1 MADKATKTPKKKKK
15 QRTPEEASI
24 DPAAQQMLAV
34 ADEMG
39 VGTAFS
45 RADAM
50 SLCPIGS
57 VGMCCDIC
65 SMGPCRITADGQTG
79 VCGATIDTIQARNF
93 IRSVAAGSAAHSD
106 HGRDMAFTL
115 KAVANG
121 EAEGY
126 AIRDIAKLHA
136 VAALNDI
143 PVEDRSPEEIAND
156 LADIYIAQFGQQN
169 GEIAPVDRAPEK
181 RQKLWKEQGVIPRGV
196 DREVVEALH
205 RTHMG
210 DDQDPTHILHHAVR
224 TALADGWGGSMIA
237 TDISDILFGTPAP
250 LLGEANLGVLSHDM
264 VNVIVHGHEPT
275 LSQMVVAASQDPEII
290 EYAKNAG
297 AKGINLSGIC
307 CTANEIL
314 MRQGIPAAGN
324 FLQQELA
331 ILTGSVEAMVVDV
344 QCIMQGLVS
353 LAENF
358 HTKII
363 TTSPKVK
370 ITGAKH
376 IEFDEHHAL
385 TIAKNILKESIDNYA
400 NRGDV
405 NIPDYKNALVPGFS
419 HEYINY
425 MLGGSY
431 RASFRPLND
440 AIMSGRIR
448 GVAAI
453 VGCTNPR
460 VQHDA
465 YHVSIT
471 EELLKQDVL
480 VVETGCSAIANA
492 KLGFL
497 LGDAGIE
504 RVGPGLR
511 EVCETVGIPPVLH
524 MGSCGA
530 GARHRA
536 RVDEREG
543 ALHRHLL
550 RRFRRVRDDG
560 RLQPGRGQGR
570 QGPREHPG
578 VRLHELRLGGDLRR
592 QAGVREGPA
601 GDDPA
606 RARSHRQ
613 ETRRARAARVRPVP
627 VWKEW
632 RRPTPRD
639 RGAPLRRTPGRP
651 LRPGRSELGKARNV
665 PLHSDTGNPRR
676 QCPGLGSRG
685 DVEPGLGGEGGG
697 DLGIVPEHGVP
708 PAVDPRH
715 DRCGSRNA
723 RPAAGDHETR
733 PQAAAPDTLREAVD
747 AVSR

>member
-1 MADKATKTPKKKKK
+1 MRENQTMADEETRTPKKKK
-15 QRTPEEASI
+15 RTPEESSI
-24 DPAAQQMLAV
+24 DPAAQQMLAL
-34 ADEMG
+34 ADERG
-39 VGTAFS
+39 IGTAFS
-45 RADAM
+45 RSDAM
-50 SLCPIGS
+50 SDCPIGS
-57 VGMCCDIC
+57 VGMCCDVC
-65 SMGPCRITADGQTG
+65 GMGPCRVTKDGQTG

-121 EAEGY
+121 ETEGY
-126 AIRDIAKLHA
+126 EIRDVAKLHN
-136 VAALNDI
+136 VAAMYDI
-143 PVEDRSPEEIAND
+143 PIEDRTPEEIAND
-156 LADIYIAQFGQQN
+156 LADLYLAQFGQQR
-169 GEIAPVDRAPEK
+169 GSIVPVERAPKK
-181 RQKLWKEQGVIPRGV
+181 RVKLWKEQGVIPRGI

-210 DDQDPTHILHHAVR
+210 DDQDPAHILNHAVR
-224 TALADGWGGSMIA
+224 TALADGWGGSMIG
-237 TDISDILFGTPAP
+237 TDVSDILFGTPAP
-250 LLGEANLGVLSHDM
+250 VLGEANLGVLKHDM

-290 EYAKNAG
+290 EYAKAAG

-344 QCIMQGLVS
+344 QCIMQALVTLS
-353 LAENF
+353 ENF

-370 ITGAKH
+370 LKGATH
-376 IEFDEHHAL
+376 IEFDEEHAL

-400 NRGDV
+400 NRGEV
-405 NIPDYKNALVPGFS
+405 NIPDYKNSLIPGFS

-431 RASFRPLND
+431 RSSFRPLND

-465 YHVSIT
+465 YHVAIT

-497 LGDAGIE
+497 LGDAGID

-524 MGSCGA
+524 MGSCVDNTRILTVLTQMVEEGGLGDDIDEVPAVGLAPEWMSEKALSIATYCAASGA
-530 GARHRA
+530 YVMMGGSNPVKGKGEKVPDSTLVAEYMNSGWEEIYGGKLEFLDDPLEMIQRTLDHIDKKRA
-536 RVDEREG
+536 
-543 ALHRHLL
+543 ALGLPEYDPSQ
-550 RRFRRVRDDG
+550 FGKSGDA
-560 RLQPGRGQGR
+560 RLQEIEALPFEER
-570 QGPREHPG
+570 QDALYG
-578 VRLHELRLGGDLRR
+578 
-592 QAGVREGPA
+592 
-601 GDDPA
+601 
-606 RARSHRQ
+606 
-613 ETRRARAARVRPVP
+613 RRAA
-627 VWKEW
+627 
-632 RRPTPRD
+632 
-639 RGAPLRRTPGRP
+639 
-651 LRPGRSELGKARNV
+651 S
-665 PLHSDTGNPRR
+665 
-676 QCPGLGSRG
+676 
-685 DVEPGLGGEGGG
+685 
-697 DLGIVPEHGVP
+697 
-708 PAVDPRH
+708 
-715 DRCGSRNA
+715 
-723 RPAAGDHETR
+723 
-733 PQAAAPDTLREAVD
+733 
-747 AVSR
+747 

>member
-1 MADKATKTPKKKKK
+1 MADEQIIIPRKKR
-15 QRTPEEASI
+15 RTPEEASI

-39 VGTAFS
+39 VTTAFS
-45 RADAM
+45 RADTMAA
-50 SLCPIGS
+50 CNIGS
-57 VGMCCDIC
+57 AGLCCDLC
-65 SMGPCRITADGQTG
+65 GMGPCRLTKDGMTG

-121 EAEGY
+121 EAPGY
-126 AIRDIAKLHA
+126 AIRDVAKLRTIA
-136 VAALNDI
+136 VLYDI
-143 PVEDRSPEEIAND
+143 PIEDRSPEEIAND
-156 LADIYIAQFGQQN
+156 LADLYIAQFGQQR
-169 GEIAPVDRAPEK
+169 GSIVSTRRAPEK
-181 RQKLWKEQGVIPRGV
+181 RKKIWDEQGVMPRGV

-210 DDQDPTHILHHAVR
+210 DDQEATHILQHAVR
-224 TALADGWGGSMIA
+224 TALADGWGGSLIA

-250 LLGEANLGVLSHDM
+250 LLGEANLGVLKDDM
-264 VNVIVHGHEPT
+264 VNVVVHGHEPT

-290 EYAKNAG
+290 AYAKAAG
-297 AKGINLSGIC
+297 AAGINLSGIC

-344 QCIMQGLVS
+344 QCIMQALVA

-370 ITGAKH
+370 IKGATH
-376 IEFDEHHAL
+376 IEFDEHNAL
-385 TIAKNILKESIDNYA
+385 PIAKNILKEAIDNYA
-400 NRGDV
+400 NRGNV
-405 NIPDYKNALVPGFS
+405 NIPDYKNSLIPGFS

-440 AIMSGRIR
+440 AIMAGRIR

-460 VQHDA
+460 IQHDA
-465 YHVSIT
+465 YHTTMT

-497 LGDAGIE
+497 LGEAGID

-511 EVCETVGIPPVLH
+511 EVCETIGIPPVLH
-524 MGSCGA
+524 MGSCVDNT
-530 GARHRA
+530 RILTVLTQM
-536 RVDEREG
+536 VDEGGLGDDISEIPAVGIAPEWMSEKALSIATYCVASG
-543 ALHRHLL
+543 A
-550 RRFRRVRDDG
+550 FVMMG
-560 RLQPGRGQGR
+560 GSNPVGGRGDKMPDSVLVSEYMSSGW
-570 QGPREHPG
+570 E
-578 VRLHELRLGGDLRR
+578 EIYGGKLEF
-592 QAGVREGPA
+592 V
-601 GDDPA
+601 DDPWEMIQ
-606 RARSHRQ
+606 RTLDHIDKK
-613 ETRRARAARVRPVP
+613 RAALGLPEYDPSQFGKSGDAR
-627 VWKEW
+627 
-632 RRPTPRD
+632 
-639 RGAPLRRTPGRP
+639 LREIETLPFEEQQAALYG
-651 LRPGRSELGKARNV
+651 
-665 PLHSDTGNPRR
+665 
-676 QCPGLGSRG
+676 Q
-685 DVEPGLGGEGGG
+685 
-697 DLGIVPEHGVP
+697 
-708 PAVDPRH
+708 
-715 DRCGSRNA
+715 
-723 RPAAGDHETR
+723 PAA
-733 PQAAAPDTLREAVD
+733 V
-747 AVSR
+747 